1 MFPIEKENRS
11 GYTVENGRND
21 SAFLSYQP
29 ALLNDIEM
37 QYSDV
42 LVKEL
47 ADTMASFGQLSAL
60 FSLLSPSDQSAFI
73 QSQTDLEA
81 EHSFQLSIDAIE
93 TEKND
98 AALSDSDST
107 SLIDMT
113 RFQAIQSDIHPDY
126 TDNQKQDL
134 QWLKD
139 AYPYAARRIHTLPI
153 SKRFISELHDY
164 IMHAPHNYANKP
176 GQYRY
181 TVTWIGR
188 PGSTPS
194 TAAYVPPVPDTLETG
209 FNDLELFIHSERELH
224 PLIKAALFHY
234 QFEMLHPFVDG
245 NGRTGRLLNELLL
258 TNNHIL
264 PDLILDVSGI
274 LQKKEFAY
282 YTTLM
287 STEMNGTYEKWI
299 LFFVQVHHQA
309 AIKAIERIR
318 ELL

>member
-1 MFPIEKENRS
+1 MYPIEKGNHS
-11 GYTVENGRND
+11 GHTVINGRKD
-21 SAFLSYQP
+21 LSFLSYQP
-29 ALLNDIEM
+29 ALLKDLQI
-37 QYSDV
+37 QYSDA

-47 ADTMASFGQLSAL
+47 ADTMASFGQLSVL
-60 FSLLSPSDQSAFI
+60 FRLLSPSDQSAFI

-93 TEKND
+93 TEKNA

-113 RFQAIQSDIHPDY
+113 RFQAIQSDTHPDY

-139 AYPYAARRIHTLPI
+139 AYPYAAKRIYSLPI
-153 SKRFISELHDY
+153 SKRLIAELHDY
-164 IMHAPHNYANKP
+164 IMHAPHNDANKP

-194 TAAYVPPVPDTLETG
+194 TAAYVPPVPETLETG
-209 FNDLELFIHSERELH
+209 LNDLELFVHSDRELH

-258 TNNHIL
+258 IDNNIL
-264 PDLILDVSGI
+264 PNLILDVSGI
-274 LQKKEFAY
+274 LKQKEFAY

-287 STEMNGTYEKWI
+287 STEMNGSYEKWI

-309 AIKAIERIR
+309 VLKAIERIR